1 MIQELKKEFPLVNFE
16 WVDHCVVP
24 RNESASY
31 PFGNPK
37 PEVIKGDFI
46 RIQNPMGG
54 ADTVRSSDI
63 KKIRYLAA
71 WHQARAE
78 ASGFGA

>member
-1 MIQELKKEFPLVNFE
+1 MIEYLKSEFPLVHFE
-16 WVDHCVVP
+16 RVKEIVIP
-24 RNESASY
+24 RNEDASY
-31 PFGNPK
+31 PSGLPR
-37 PEVIKGDFI
+37 PERIEGDFI

-54 ADTVRSSDI
+54 ADTVSAANVEEILR
-63 KKIRYLAA
+63 LAA